1 MRVVALISG
10 GKDSC
15 YNMMQCTAAGHDIVA
30 LANLCPEDKDEL
42 DSYMYQTVG
51 HHGINMFA
59 EAVDLPLYRKVTH
72 GLAVHQGSI
81 YAPTLEDEVED
92 LYHLLKQVKDEI
104 EVDAVAVGAILSDY
118 QRVRVE
124 NVCNRLGLVVLSYLW
139 RRDQTELLQEMIDC
153 RMDAILIKVAA
164 LGLDPALHLGKTIGQ
179 MQPHLLIMKEKFGL
193 NVCGEGGEYETFTL
207 DCPLFKKSIVIDEW
221 ETVIHSDDAIAPV
234 GYLSFKSFHLVD
246 KEGTSDL
253 PLNER
258 LNGIPIKS
266 SLDFLSDLD
275 EPLQPSNGEDED
287 EENDDGAAEALIYS
301 FSSTSNDIGCEQQE
315 VNEATGESDASCDC
329 DKKATSDDRIAS
341 LGIRTTSQI
350 LEYWRWSGPIPD
362 STCTLTNQAGWC
374 WIGGILGQGE
384 DCVEAIKSALC
395 NLLSLLKRELLAPMD
410 VVAVSLYIRDME
422 MFADINSVYGDFFCS
437 HSEFENTEVDDETKS
452 LPKSSYVPPP
462 VRICV
467 EVPLPLDTPI
477 LLDAL
482 AFREDCGQKSPSEE
496 SDSED
501 SETDDA
507 VSACSAPGIIRQ
519 AMHVQGISHWAPA
532 NIGPYSQ
539 AVRIGDIIYVCG
551 QIALIPGTM
560 QMVEGGIK
568 NQCKLALRHIGRIIK
583 AIDSKTQL
591 RDVVQ
596 GICYV
601 THPSHIPKARKEWEK
616 RTNNAIV
623 DYVVVTRLPR
633 NAFVE
638 WHIWAHRHNSTFD
651 YEETGC
657 RIHDV
662 NVSIRR
668 RWNYENTVAAI
679 MCYFS
684 AASFSASESE
694 KVPPPEK
701 DGEEVLEESGE
712 DAESKAIGSN
722 PLDED
727 NLVEALSYMLRKLLQ
742 GAPSPF
748 TFVSNLRIFYKVG
761 GALSPAQLHR
771 IVTKCGHT
779 SGYLVVHSLIPVCQ
793 LHNESTF
800 LSICGVRHE

>member
-15 YNMMQCTAAGHDIVA
+15 YNMMQCAAAGHDVVA
-30 LANLCPEDKDEL
+30 LANLCPENKDEL

-51 HHGINMFA
+51 HHGIDMFA
-59 EAVDLPLYRKVTH
+59 EAVDLPLFRRITQ
-72 GLAVHQGSI
+72 GLAVHQGCI
-81 YAPTLEDEVED
+81 YTPTLEDEVED
-92 LYHLLKQVKDEI
+92 LYHLLKQVKDEVDI
-104 EVDAVAVGAILSDY
+104 DAVAVGAILSDY

-124 NVCNRLGLVVLSYLW
+124 NV
-139 RRDQTELLQEMIDC
+139 
-153 RMDAILIKVAA
+153 
-164 LGLDPALHLGKTIGQ
+164 
-179 MQPHLLIMKEKFGL
+179 
-193 NVCGEGGEYETFTL
+193 
-207 DCPLFKKSIVIDEW
+207 DEW

-234 GYLSFKSFHLVD
+234 GYLTFKSFHLVD
-246 KEGTSDL
+246 KEDANCNSL
-253 PLNER
+253 KER
-258 LNGIPIKS
+258 LDGIPVKS
-266 SLDFLSDLD
+266 SLDFLSDVD
-275 EPLQPSNGEDED
+275 EPLQPSNED
-287 EENDDGAAEALIYS
+287 EEEEEDGNRESAGGLIGS
-301 FSSTSNDIGCEQQE
+301 FSSACDDIGQE
-315 VNEATGESDASCDC
+315 MDETTNLPDANCDC
-329 DKKATSDDRIAS
+329 DISEQRPNFEDQMALLTDRIS
-341 LGIRTTSQI
+341 SQVSN
-350 LEYWRWSGPIPD
+350 YWRWSGPIPD

-384 DCVEAIKSALC
+384 DCIDAVKSALSKLQ
-395 NLLSLLKRELLAPMD
+395 NLLKREHLSPMD
-410 VVAVSLYIRDME
+410 VVAVSLYVRDMD
-422 MFADINSVYGDFFCS
+422 MFADINSVYGDFFRG
-437 HSEFENTEVDDETKS
+437 HSEFEDENAENDP
-452 LPKSSYVPPP
+452 LPKHSYVPPP

-467 EVPLPLDTPI
+467 EVPLPCETPI

-482 AFREDCGQKSPSEE
+482 AFREECGEKSPCEE
-496 SDSED
+496 TDACD

-539 AVRIGDIIYVCG
+539 AVRIGEIIYVCG

-560 QMVEGGIK
+560 QLVDGGIK

-583 AIDSKTQL
+583 AIDPKTQL

-601 THPSHIPKARKEWEK
+601 THPSYIPKARKEWEK

-657 RIHDV
+657 HIHGDV
-662 NVSIRR
+662 KVSIRR
-668 RWNYENTVAAI
+668 RWNYESTVAAI
-679 MCYFS
+679 LCYFS
-684 AASFSASESE
+684 PASVSICETQKVETAAVKEGDE
-694 KVPPPEK
+694 IY
-701 DGEEVLEESGE
+701 EESGE
-712 DAESKAIGSN
+712 DLERRSIGGD

-742 GAPSPF
+742 DAPSPF
-748 TFVSNLRIFYKVG
+748 TFVSKLRIFYKVG
-761 GALSPAQLHR
+761 GALSPAQLQR
-771 IVTKCGHT
+771 IVTKCGHA